1 MSGVAKDDPN
11 TTKDGEQAAAEAETP
26 AVATEPAHEGD
37 ARAARKVAPHLRVVS
52 DNSDEAGT
60 VRAAPAMRA
69 GSILRQSRENLG
81 LTLEQVSKD
90 TRITLSHLRA
100 IEDMTPSLLGAK
112 VYAEGHIRTYARH
125 LKLNS
130 DEILNQYRGECAILA
145 DPVKTEI
152 EPVGPVRKTNI
163 VGPLIGVAVVAALGA
178 AGYYFVTQTN
188 QPGSDAAR
196 ETAAAPS
203 ATAAAP
209 VETAGPTTAAPLL
222 RIVALRR
229 ARLEIRGADGTKFLA
244 RYLEAGEDYPPRVGA
259 GWTVTTNDG
268 GAFEWR
274 LGDASLGLFAPEG
287 GPVYAQSVD
296 AALTREP
303 LPMSPEALTPSP
315 DNANEAAPITGPTA
329 GAPGAATASAP
340 VNPRPRPRPP
350 AAPAAA
356 AQPPA
361 QAAAPAQPPPAET
374 TPHAAS
380 ANTPAASPLDANN

>member
-11 TTKDGEQAAAEAETP
+11 LPKDIEVAHGEAEAPAAAAEAM
-26 AVATEPAHEGD
+26 TEVEGKPQ
-37 ARAARKVAPHLRVVS
+37 RKTAPHLRVVA

-60 VRAAPAMRA
+60 ARTAPTIRA
-69 GSILRQSRENLG
+69 GAILRQSRENLG

-90 TRITLSHLRA
+90 TRITLTHLRA

-125 LKLNS
+125 LKLNA
-130 DEILNQYRGECAILA
+130 DEILGQYRAECAILA

-163 VGPLIGVAVVAALGA
+163 VGPLVGVAVVAALGA

-188 QPGSDAAR
+188 QPSASSGRESAAAPAASAP
-196 ETAAAPS
+196 AAAPS
-203 ATAAAP
+203 QA
-209 VETAGPTTAAPLL
+209 AGPSVAAPLL

-229 ARLEIRGADGTKFLA
+229 ARVEIRGADGTKFLA
-244 RYLEAGEDYPPRVGA
+244 RYFEPGEDYPPRVGA

-274 LGDASLGLFAPEG
+274 LGDASLGLLAPEG

-303 LPMSPEALTPSP
+303 LPMSPESVGPSP
-315 DNANEAAPITGPTA
+315 VDANATAPMTGPAA
-329 GAPGAATASAP
+329 GAPGANPAAAAP
-340 VNPRPRPRPP
+340 PKPRPRPAAPPASASAPP
-350 AAPAAA
+350 AAPV
-356 AQPPA
+356 QP
-361 QAAAPAQPPPAET
+361 APVEPP
-374 TPHAAS
+374 PHAAS
-380 ANTPAASPLDANN
+380 PSAASVDPLDAN

>member
-11 TTKDGEQAAAEAETP
+11 IPKET
-26 AVATEPAHEGD
+26 GD
-37 ARAARKVAPHLRVVS
+37 ARAEAEATAAAVETLPDGDGKGGRKSAPHLRVVS
-52 DNSDEAGT
+52 DNSDEDGT
-60 VRAAPAMRA
+60 VRSAPSIRA
-69 GSILRQSRENLG
+69 GAVLRQSRENLG

-90 TRITLSHLRA
+90 TRITISHLRA

-125 LKLNS
+125 LKLNA
-130 DEILNQYRGECAILA
+130 DDLLGQYRAECAILA

-188 QPGSDAAR
+188 QPSTTAAR
-196 ETAAAPS
+196 ETAATP
-203 ATAAAP
+203 AAGVPAVAP
-209 VETAGPTTAAPLL
+209 VEAAGPSVAAPLL

-229 ARLEIRGADGTKFLA
+229 ARVEIRGADGTKFLA
-244 RYLEAGEDYPPRVGA
+244 RYFEPGEDYPPRVGA

-274 LGDASLGLFAPEG
+274 LGDSSLGLLAPEG

-303 LPMSPEALTPSP
+303 LPMSPEALAPSP
-315 DNANEAAPITGPTA
+315 VDANATAPITGPTA
-329 GAPGAATASAP
+329 GAPGASPAAAP
-340 VNPRPRPRPP
+340 PRPRPRPAAVTPPVEAATPPAPAPVQVAPPHAADP
-350 AAPAAA
+350 AAPAVD
-356 AQPPA
+356 
-361 QAAAPAQPPPAET
+361 
-374 TPHAAS
+374 
-380 ANTPAASPLDANN
+380 PLDAN

>member
-1 MSGVAKDDPN
+1 MSGVAKDDP
-11 TTKDGEQAAAEAETP
+11 TIPKDTVEAEAPGAAVDAAADGDSK
-26 AVATEPAHEGD
+26 AT
-37 ARAARKVAPHLRVVS
+37 RKAAPHLRVVS
-52 DNSDEAGT
+52 DNSDEDGT
-60 VRAAPAMRA
+60 VRSAPAMRA
-69 GSILRQSRENLG
+69 GAILRQSRENLG

-125 LKLNS
+125 LKLNA
-130 DEILNQYRGECAILA
+130 DELLGQYRAECAILA

-163 VGPLIGVAVVAALGA
+163 VGPLVGVAVVAALGA

-188 QPGSDAAR
+188 QPTATSTR
-196 ETAAAPS
+196 ETASAPAANLPS
-203 ATAAAP
+203 AAP
-209 VETAGPTTAAPLL
+209 VEAAGPSVAAPLL

-229 ARLEIRGADGTKFLA
+229 ARVEIRGADGTKFLA
-244 RYLEAGEDYPPRVGA
+244 RYFEPGEDYPPRVGA

-274 LGDASLGLFAPEG
+274 LGDASLGLLAPEG

-303 LPMSPEALTPSP
+303 LPMSPEAVSPSAE
-315 DNANEAAPITGPTA
+315 DANATAPITGPTA
-329 GAPGAATASAP
+329 GAPGAAPAAAA
-340 VNPRPRPRPP
+340 PRPRPRPP
-350 AAPAAA
+350 AT
-356 AQPPA
+356 PPA
-361 QAAAPAQPPPAET
+361 EAVVPPPASQPSPVESV
-374 TPHAAS
+374 TPHAADPS
-380 ANTPAASPLDANN
+380 APAVDPLDAN

>member
-11 TTKDGEQAAAEAETP
+11 TTESKDGVLAEAG
-26 AVATEPAHEGD
+26 AVAPAPEAPSEAD
-37 ARAARKVAPHLRVVS
+37 AKLQRKPAPHLRVVS
-52 DNSDEAGT
+52 DNSDDDGT
-60 VRAAPAMRA
+60 HRTGPGLRA
-69 GSILRQSRENLG
+69 GAILRQSRENLG

-125 LKLNS
+125 LKLNP
-130 DEILNQYRGECAILA
+130 DEILTQYRAECAILA

-152 EPVGPVRKTNI
+152 EPVGPVSKTNLA
-163 VGPLIGVAVVAALGA
+163 GPLIGVVVVAALGA

-188 QPGSDAAR
+188 QPTSTGPR
-196 ETAAAPS
+196 ETAAAPVAS
-203 ATAAAP
+203 SEPAP
-209 VETAGPTTAAPLL
+209 VEAVGPSVAAPLL

-229 ARLEIRGADGTKFLA
+229 ARVEIRGADGTKFLA
-244 RYLEAGEDYPPRVGA
+244 RYFEPGEDYPPRVGA

-274 LGDASLGLFAPEG
+274 LGDASLGLLAPEG

-303 LPMSPEALTPSP
+303 LPMSPEALAPSP
-315 DNANEAAPITGPTA
+315 ADANETAPITGPAA
-329 GAPGAATASAP
+329 GAPAP
-340 VNPRPRPRPP
+340 T
-350 AAPAAA
+350 PAAA
-356 AQPPA
+356 PPKPRPKPPVTPPV
-361 QAAAPAQPPPAET
+361 QAVTPPPAPVEA
-374 TPHAAS
+374 PPAHAVDPA
-380 ANTPAASPLDANN
+380 TPAVDPLDAN